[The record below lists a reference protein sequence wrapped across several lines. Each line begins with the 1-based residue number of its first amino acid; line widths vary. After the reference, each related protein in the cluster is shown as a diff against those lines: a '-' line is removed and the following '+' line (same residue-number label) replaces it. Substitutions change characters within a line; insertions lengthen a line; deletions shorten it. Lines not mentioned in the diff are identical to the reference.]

1 MTNPKQDADWIDA
14 IPLPALPEPVAKLHP
29 NHIEPLRCIDG
40 DGGEPWCREIL
51 LYSPHGQDD
60 TAKTHAAIFTA
71 EQMRD
76 FARKAV
82 AESEARRQGEAVAWS
97 VTVGGRF
104 DCCIEITHCESDARA
119 QYHEVTKDGFE
130 SLYQIHPLYTRPQP
144 LPAPSLEVAEYLA
157 DLIPNTAVVIEQ
169 DGKPIGVRMTYAE
182 VKLFAQALA
191 TTPPA
196 PANSEAIPAPV
207 APECR
212 MLTKEEVFSVVRDS
226 FVAKLSHYECLQLKF
241 CEVNGLKLAANG
253 GAKI

>member
-1 MTNPKQDADWIDA
+1 MNTMSNPQCQGNDWIDA
-14 IPLPALPEPVAKLHP
+14 LELPPPHTVEYEPHKRRAQ
-29 NHIEPLRCIDG
+29 
-40 DGGEPWCREIL
+40 W
-51 LYSPHGQDD
+51 
-60 TAKTHAAIFTA
+60 TA
-71 EQMRD
+71 EQMRA

-82 AESEARRQGEAVAWS
+82 AESEARRQGEAVAILTAPPHHLELTS
-97 VTVGGRF
+97 EGF
-104 DCCIEITHCESDARA
+104 DLPDGEYKLFTH
-119 QYHEVTKDGFE
+119 
-130 SLYQIHPLYTRPQP
+130 PQP
-144 LPAPSLEVAEYLA
+144 LPAPSPEVAEYLA